1 MKIFKR
7 VVLLL
12 LSFVIIVASMQSVY
26 AKRRTYW
33 IPWEYDGKLPYT
45 SANMKIFGDAY
56 DYSDKWYFDP
66 GCSIY
71 EDDEKHDWCYEGKTG
86 KGYKKYW
93 CVDCGCLKYV
103 PVKKAKKI
111 SKNDKKKIKKT
122 ISKYFKAS
130 KKYQVNKMNICF
142 SNKKCETGYPT
153 YKKFVDNIRVVNKK
167 IKYRIKKITGKKKKA
182 TVTVK
187 VKTPYLYSDFYGV
200 AMNGY
205 NDYLNSD
212 MSITP
217 EEAGRQIADSMCNVI
232 SKSFKETRMKT
243 KTIKIHMKKIRNRWK
258 IKKKTVQLVDL
269 ATGYYGSA
277 YLDFGD
283 DIQ

>member
-1 MKIFKR
+1 MKSFKR
-7 VVLLL
+7 LVVFV
-12 LSFVIIVASMQSVY
+12 LSIAIIISSTNCIY
-26 AKRRTYW
+26 AKRKTYW

-45 SANMKIFGDAY
+45 SANMKLFGDAY
-56 DYSDKWYFDP
+56 DYSDKWYSDP

-71 EDDEKHDWCYEGKTG
+71 EDDEKHDWCYEYKTA

-111 SKNDKKKIKKT
+111 TKNDKKKIRKT
-122 ISKYFKAS
+122 ISKYFKSA
-130 KKYQVNKMNICF
+130 KKYQVNAMNICF
-142 SNKKCETGYPT
+142 SNKNCSVGYPT
-153 YKKFVDNIRVVNKK
+153 NKKFVNNIRVINKK
-167 IKYRIKKITGKKKKA
+167 IKFRIKKITGKKKKA
-182 TVTVK
+182 TVVVK
-187 VKTPYLYSDFYGV
+187 IKTPYLYSDFYNV
-200 AMNGY
+200 EMKGY

-212 MSITP
+212 MSISA
-217 EEAGRQIADSMCNVI
+217 EEAGSKIADDMCNII
-232 SKSFKETRMKT
+232 SKSFKQTRMRT

-258 IKKKTVQLVDL
+258 IKKKTVQLVDM
-269 ATGYYGSA
+269 ATAYYGSA